1 MIDFDNTF
9 IKPRRTDLTS
19 RRQVQLERTFTFN
32 TGVKWTTV
40 PIIISN
46 MSTTGVPPLVTNE
59 AIINSKISVALHK
72 WIGTLPSTYQCPSS
86 ITGIN
91 SRSNVNDKTFEQ
103 LKKHDNWWHTVGVP
117 PDEDED
123 EDSAGPYWEELD
135 LKAKQ
140 TNKICV
146 DVANGYMEKFVQI
159 VSDIRKKYPKH
170 IIMAGNVC
178 TPEGASELALAG
190 ADIIKVGIGPGHL
203 CRTRRVTGVG
213 YPQLQAIKDIC
224 NKIQYNVYIC
234 SDGGIRYPGDA
245 SKAFVAGA
253 DFVMMGSYF
262 LGCDELGCEGYGMA
276 SQKAVDIF
284 GYQSSYRPVEGVTE
298 TFEKKGPI
306 SGLLQ
311 QLLGG
316 IRSCCTY
323 TNSKTIEDLHY
334 AELISYRD

>member
-1 MIDFDNTF
+1 MIDFHNTF
-9 IKPRRTDLTS
+9 IKPTPSSLSS
-19 RRQVQLERTFTFN
+19 RQQVQLERTFTFN
-32 TGVKWTTV
+32 NGVKWTTV

-46 MSTTGVPPLVTNE
+46 MSTTGVPSLVTNE
-59 AIINSKISVALHK
+59 AIIRSKISVALHK
-72 WIGTLPSTYQCPSS
+72 WVGTLSSTY
-86 ITGIN
+86 I
-91 SRSNVNDKTFEQ
+91 EQ
-103 LKKHDNWWHTVGVP
+103 EQIKQDNWWHTVGVP
-117 PDEDED
+117 TDGYEQE
-123 EDSAGPYWEELD
+123 YWKELD

-146 DVANGYMEKFVQI
+146 DVANGYMEKFAETVF
-159 VSDIRKKYPKH
+159 DIRQKYPKH

-190 ADIIKVGIGPGHL
+190 VDIIKVGIGPGHL

-213 YPQLQAIKDIC
+213 YPQLQAIRDIC

-234 SDGGIRYPGDA
+234 SDGGVKYPGDA
-245 SKAFVAGA
+245 CKAFVAGA

-276 SQKAVDIF
+276 SQKAIDIF

-298 TFEKKGPI
+298 TFDKKGPI

-323 TNSKTIEDLHY
+323 TNSKTIEELHY